1 MKAPFYI
8 ISDNHF
14 MMKDDNN
21 EKKRRKRLFSV
32 LDKIKKEGKGTLLIG
47 GDFFDFWFET
57 NAIIPNGYKDLIDK
71 LGNLQKYNI
80 DIHYSIKFN
89 FFHKVSTI
97 YYP

>member
-47 GDFFDFWFET
+47 GDFFT
-57 NAIIPNGYKDLIDK
+57 CK
-71 LGNLQKYNI
+71 
-80 DIHYSIKFN
+80 
-89 FFHKVSTI
+89 
-97 YYP
+97 